1 MKFFSPLI
9 FVSILTPCLLFAQ
22 TGSLEDVALV
32 LLNIFDVLVGLV
44 ITAALIFF
52 LYGAGKFIMSYDNE
66 EERSEGKKFM
76 MWGIIALFVMIS
88 VWALVSLVL
97 QTFNL
102 TTDAVDLRPP
112 SSGGSLV
119 PINFSIFKDFNW

>member
-97 QTFNL
+97 ETFNL

-112 SSGGSLV
+112 SSGKSLG
-119 PINFSIFKDFNW
+119 PINLSIFKNFSW